1 MNVNIPARFRGTY
14 EFTLKRKDGT
24 VQKETVHNIA
34 TSNIVSAASSS
45 TLSIGSGSGTP
56 ATTDTKLFT
65 HLWNIAASSIS
76 NVVNIGDDG
85 ARMTLTY
92 IVPATS
98 SYVATITEVGLG
110 TASAIW
116 THAML
121 VDAEG
126 NPISIVKTENDELT
140 IVVTLEL
147 YTATVLPLTTR
158 FEPFVKVPDIK
169 PTLAAILLSRA
180 VSAARQLRVLRNATH
195 SEPIVSDRLSIV
207 PRNLQLPYRYVY
219 ADDDNGVTPIFAAW
233 TADKTLMQLKLTAN
247 LRCKNDSFNTHYYRY
262 LQFQWGIRTGYGG
275 LGGASATYYL
285 CDIPMALDLKDPN
298 IFPPQL
304 LSNIAIAAGDG
315 ETTDFACPLNYFQKD
330 TEVIYKNGVALV
342 RDVDYTIEHDSN
354 KDRLPE
360 LMHIIYDNENPTR
373 ITSDPSLW
381 DKSSY
386 YQFQAEA
393 NAQPPGSTTSYSAY
407 VCRAFDHV
415 YPLHFD
421 WGAPRKC
428 NCLQGLLRA
437 YYVGTMYVE
446 YSADNTTWEQAASQ
460 VINID
465 GSVDTAVNLT
475 WEPVEAQYW
484 RIRVTRLSSA
494 SSSRVTYAYFN
505 AGGKDAYL
513 GYSNPLGI
521 HFTTPPTENDV
532 ITMDCYVDIP
542 LKNANFAFN
551 LALDLTITFS

>member
-24 VQKETVHNIA
+24 VQKETIHNIA
-34 TSNIVSAASSS
+34 TSNIVSVTSSS
-45 TLSIGSGSGTP
+45 SLSIGSGSGKP
-56 ATTDTKLFT
+56 ANTDTKLFT
-65 HLWNIAASSIS
+65 HLWNIAASTIS
-76 NVVNIGDDG
+76 QVQNVGDDG

-92 IVPATS
+92 IVPATAA
-98 SYVATITEVGLG
+98 YVATITEVGMG
-110 TASAIW
+110 TANAIW
-116 THAML
+116 THALL

-147 YTATVLPLTTR
+147 YASTILPLTNR
-158 FEPFVKVPDIK
+158 FDSFVSASIK
-169 PTLAAILLSRA
+169 PTLAAILLARS
-180 VSAARQLRVLRNATH
+180 VSSARQYRLLIGGTT
-195 SEPIVSDRLSIV
+195 SDSTYINDRISIR
-207 PRNLQLPYRYVY
+207 PCNILTPYGARY
-219 ADDDNGVTPIFAAW
+219 ADSDNGVTPIYAAW
-233 TADKTLMQLKLTAN
+233 TADKTLMQLKLTDN
-247 LRCKNDSFNTHYYRY
+247 LRCKNDAFNTHYYRY
-262 LQFQWGIRTGYGG
+262 LQVAWGVQHGYNSIGS
-275 LGGASATYYL
+275 SATYFL
-285 CDIPMALDLKDPN
+285 VDTPMALDLKNPD

-304 LSNIAIAAGDG
+304 LSNITLATGDG

-330 TEVIYKNGVALV
+330 TEVVYKNGVRLT
-342 RDVDYTIEHDSN
+342 RGVDYTIENDAN

-360 LMHIIYDNENPTR
+360 LMHILYSDDTDIK
-373 ITSDPSLW
+373 ITSDASLW
-381 DKSSY
+381 DKGNYLQFMAESGKSKGSY
-386 YQFQAEA
+386 AIYD
-393 NAQPPGSTTSYSAY
+393 TTK
-407 VCRAFDHV
+407 VCTAFDHV

-428 NCLQGLLRA
+428 NCLQGILRA

-446 YSADNTTWEQAASQ
+446 YSADNSHWEQAASQ
-460 VINID
+460 VVNID
-465 GSVDTAVNLT
+465 GSVDTPVDLT

-494 SSSRVTYAYFN
+494 ASSRITYAYFN
-505 AGGKDAYL
+505 TGKDAFL
-513 GYSNPLGI
+513 GYSNPLGV

-542 LKNANFAFN
+542 LKSSNFAFN